1 MPVRVGFSMFRKQ
14 MLEQELERI
23 EELLPNLGLKKVIL
37 TGDMA
42 TGDYSPDSRI
52 DLIVVQDTEY
62 SFGRRADFFSWHFN
76 SFVSVETMVYT
87 PEEFAAHRDTLPA
100 LKQACEIGRVLFDDD
115 SSI

>member
-1 MPVRVGFSMFRKQ
+1 MGVRIGFSLYRKQ
-14 MLEQELERI
+14 MLERELERI

-37 TGDMA
+37 TGDMV

-62 SFGRRADFFSWHFN
+62 SFGRRGDFFSWHFN
-76 SFVSVETMVYT
+76 SFVAVEAMVYT
-87 PEEFAAHRDTLPA
+87 PEEFEAYRNTLPA